1 MQQRSFP
8 EEKSSLSSVSPA
20 QVQWW
25 FIFVAKKLL
34 IELIYHPA
42 QFSSHIMVSV
52 QAE

>member
-8 EEKSSLSSVSPA
+8 EEISVTI
-20 QVQWW
+20 QWW